1 MFGAAISGAFGGGAT
16 GGNGFAP
23 QFDMAGFR
31 AQGGSL
37 FDIKGMTEFSN
48 NQNQQRSEDIY
59 QQSNANA
66 QTGRV
71 SQSYATGT
79 APNIPMSDSY
89 NAVASAPVF
98 PPAAQEQAAAVFGS
112 NNERQGSTSGFKQEV
127 KDRIIGDLNSL

>member
-1 MFGAAISGAFGGGAT
+1 MFGAAINGAFGGG
-16 GGNGFAP
+16 GGNSQS
-23 QFDMAGFR
+23 QFDMAGWK

-37 FDIKGMTEFSN
+37 FDTKGMMEFSN

-71 SQSYATGT
+71 SQSYATVT

-89 NAVASAPVF
+89 NAAASAPVF
-98 PPAAQEQAAAVFGS
+98 PPAAQEKAAAVFGS
-112 NNERQGSTSGFKQEV
+112 NAERQGSTNGFKQEI
-127 KDRIIGDLNSL
+127 KERIISDIGSL